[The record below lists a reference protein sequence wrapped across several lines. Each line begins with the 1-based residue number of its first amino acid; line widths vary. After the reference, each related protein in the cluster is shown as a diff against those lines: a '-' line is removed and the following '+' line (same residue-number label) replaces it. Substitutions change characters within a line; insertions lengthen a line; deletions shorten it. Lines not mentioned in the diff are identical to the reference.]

1 MTSVVHSELYS
12 GEDSGW
18 QEAGSSGTEVL
29 LVAFVMG
36 RFWCRLLDLGAEASS
51 PLGVLLGGCV
61 GVVVPLGDCPRAG
74 PWLEVVL
81 GQCVGPE
88 GPWEGPEEVVEGRA
102 RCCLGAWGW
111 LEELARD
118 RSPPR
123 GLPGS
128 CVLAAVV
135 AATA

>member
-51 PLGVLLGGCV
+51 PLGVLLWGCV
-61 GVVVPLGDCPRAG
+61 GVVVPLG
-74 PWLEVVL
+74 
-81 GQCVGPE
+81 
-88 GPWEGPEEVVEGRA
+88 
-102 RCCLGAWGW
+102 
-111 LEELARD
+111 
-118 RSPPR
+118 
-123 GLPGS
+123 
-128 CVLAAVV
+128 
-135 AATA
+135 TM